1 MLAIANQVSPITD
14 AQFQNEKVDD
24 ERDLFIF
31 RHCLFSF
38 FRERERERSSASGT
52 ICVYSEYGNSVWSIS
67 AEVILSLSELTLCL
81 ETSTCIV
88 NIRIDSHYHG
98 F

>member
-1 MLAIANQVSPITD
+1 MLTIADQVSPITD

-38 FRERERERSSASGT
+38 FRERERDRVLVEQFVFT
-52 ICVYSEYGNSVWSIS
+52 VNM
-67 AEVILSLSELTLCL
+67 VIQCGAFQQKSF
-81 ETSTCIV
+81 
-88 NIRIDSHYHG
+88 YP
-98 F
+98 